1 MNMKKLLVFFAAI
14 AAIFMVS
21 CTNEEDTHL
30 IEKSKTLSY
39 VIDEGQ
45 AITLNPLNRT
55 AGANYRWYVDNE
67 LVGTEAS
74 LKFKG
79 TKSGVNEVVLKTNI
93 NGVERTTT
101 YSVSVTYQLL
111 TSLNT
116 FSLNSSNGTSTT
128 GGYYWNQ
135 TYSNTNFTSG
145 IFTFSHTGGDVSGYN
160 YWDGFTVSNV
170 ADITNYGAPGSSDG
184 WIAHQWG
191 CMAENPISPNFLIGY
206 WGYYMKDFQSGLTNF
221 TESGFSNWVK
231 LGNGSSTYNPQEV
244 SVAIHPWPYYG
255 NLYGDGFARPFVLGD
270 YFVLKVYGVNA
281 SNQIVGPVNYY
292 MADYRTT
299 PGSMSK
305 KWNPI
310 NITSLGAVKYLM
322 FQMESTDASAQYGP
336 NTAVYFC
343 LKNIKVTQN

>member
-1 MNMKKLLVFFAAI
+1 MKKLVLLFAAV
-14 AAIFMVS
+14 AAMTFIS
-21 CTNEEDTHL
+21 CSNEEDNL
-30 IEKSKTLSY
+30 ITEKPAALSY

-45 AITLNPLNRT
+45 TITLDPLSRS
-55 AGANYRWYVDNE
+55 AGAKYRWYVNNK
-67 LVGTEAS
+67 LVSTETS

-79 TKSGVNEVVLKTNI
+79 TESGLNEVVLKTI
-93 NGVERTTT
+93 SNGVERSTT
-101 YSVSVTYQLL
+101 YSVSVTYQLN
-111 TSLNT
+111 TSLNAFT
-116 FSLNSSNGTSTT
+116 LNSSNGTSTT

-145 IFTFSHTGGDVSGYN
+145 IFTFSHSGGVVTGYN

-170 ADITNYGAPGSSDG
+170 ADLTNYGSPGSSDG

-191 CMAENPISPNFLIGY
+191 CMAVESSSTNFLIGY
-206 WGYYMKDFQSGLTNF
+206 WGYYMKDFKSGLTNF

-231 LGNGSSTYNPQEV
+231 LGNGSSTYNAQEV
-244 SVAIHPWPYYG
+244 SVAMHPWPYYG
-255 NLYGDGFARPFVLGD
+255 NLYGDGFARPFALGD
-270 YFVLKVYGVNA
+270 YFVLKIYGVNA

-292 MADYRTT
+292 MADYRTAKPT
-299 PGSMSK
+299 MSK
-305 KWNPI
+305 EWNKV

-343 LKNIKVTQN
+343 LNNIKVTQD